1 MLWRVEI
8 GFTRAQPDNIAPLGT
23 KLAS

>member
-1 MLWRVEI
+1 LWSVKI
-8 GFTRAQPDNIAPLGT
+8 GFNRAQPDDIAPLGT